1 MDRQSFD
8 ITLPSNAS
16 IDTHPDNKINSYVTQ
31 LPSEIRLTGKWE
43 VGLREI
49 HYPRTW
55 PLVVD
60 DEAYISITTVSGAGG
75 GLTTAVGLIPP
86 GEYLVIPFIARL
98 RKVLKQMTGRVT
110 ISHYI
115 NSGKIGFVVSKGVEL
130 GLSPAVSAITGF
142 GYKKTIIKK
151 GTSRSPHAMDFTG
164 GIDGVYVYSD
174 LIQEKIVGH
183 RSVPLLRV
191 VPVEGEYGDNIYR
204 EYIKPLY
211 VPISHNTFRT
221 VEVNILDSAGR
232 KIPFQSGKLTIVLHL
247 RKIS

>member
-16 IDTHPDNKINSYVTQ
+16 IDTHPDNKINSYITQ
-31 LPSEIRLTGKWE
+31 LPSEIRLTGEWE

-60 DEAYISITTVSGAGG
+60 DEAYISVTTVSGAGG
-75 GLTTAVGLIPP
+75 VLATAVGVIPP
-86 GEYLVIPFIARL
+86 GEYLVMPFVAQ
-98 RKVLKQMTGRVT
+98 LKKSLKELTGRVT
-110 ISHYI
+110 ISHHV
-115 NSGKIGFVVSKGVEL
+115 NAGKIGFTVNKGVEL

-142 GYKKTIIKK
+142 GYKKTILQD
-151 GTSRSPHAMDFTG
+151 GTTRSPHAMDFTG
-164 GIDGVYVYSD
+164 GIDAVYVYSD

-191 VPVEGEYGDNIYR
+191 VPAEGKYGNNVYR

-211 VPISHNTFRT
+211 IPISHNTFRT